1 MARIKKTFKH
11 LVIFLSLF
19 MFYFMF
25 IAQNVEHEETETNN
39 LPDIIPTF
47 KPNIDNKLTK
57 VDKFF
62 PNTNGTIGKT
72 NSNSYFFN
80 MTSPDRLN
88 RLFDI
93 ILEKEKKIEH
103 TLRQLEIL
111 VFQDLINENQQAL
124 PSSFKSYNREIKDF
138 LQVFDK
144 KIRVTSKFLE
154 YLNSQ
159 SDFHSFQNPR
169 KNILK
174 RKINNVGILFIFYLL
189 LKILVYLSFVLCTF
203 RKKKCLL

>member
-1 MARIKKTFKH
+1 
-11 LVIFLSLF
+11 
-19 MFYFMF
+19 
-25 IAQNVEHEETETNN
+25 
-39 LPDIIPTF
+39 
-47 KPNIDNKLTK
+47 
-57 VDKFF
+57 
-62 PNTNGTIGKT
+62 
-72 NSNSYFFN
+72 

-93 ILEKEKKIEH
+93 ISEREIYIEH

-111 VFQDLINENQQAL
+111 VFQDLINDNQQAL
-124 PSSFKSYNREIKDF
+124 PTSFKGYKREIKDF
-138 LQVFDK
+138 LQVLDK

-174 RKINNVGILFIFYLL
+174 RKINDVGILFIFYLI
-189 LKILVYLSFVLCTF
+189 KNFDVVDLSFYVRLEKRNACNSNSCKF
-203 RKKKCLL
+203 KLL